1 MMADVRVENQR
12 GESQRTQQGRE
23 LEQRNERGTALGRRG
38 ERELWLNPFS
48 LMRRLSD
55 EMDRAF
61 ASSLGLPSWGRH
73 TGEQESLWAPPV
85 EVFERDNNLVVHA
98 ELPGINKD
106 DVKVEV
112 TDEGLAI
119 RGERKREREEKREGY
134 YRSERS
140 YGHFYRMVPL
150 PEGVD
155 PEKAKAQF
163 KDGVLQIEVPLPPSA
178 QRKHREIPI
187 KT

>member
-1 MMADVRVENQR
+1 MADVKVENQR
-12 GESQRTQQGRE
+12 AESQRNQGRE
-23 LEQRNERGTALGRRG
+23 LEQRGGAALGRRG

-61 ASSLGLPSWGRH
+61 ASSLGLPTWGRS
-73 TGEQESLWAPPV
+73 TAQEQSMWVPPI
-85 EVFERDNNLVVHA
+85 EVFERDNNLVVQA
-98 ELPGINKD
+98 ELPGMNKD
-106 DVKVEV
+106 DVRVEV
-112 TDEGLAI
+112 TGEGLAI
-119 RGERKREREEKREGY
+119 QGERKTEYEDKREGY

-140 YGHFYRMVPL
+140 YGRFYRTVPL
-150 PEGVD
+150 PEGID
-155 PEKAKAQF
+155 PDKAKAQF
-163 KDGVLQIEVPLPPSA
+163 KDGVLQVEIPLPPSA

>member
-1 MMADVRVENQR
+1 MADVRVENQR
-12 GESQRTQQGRE
+12 DQRTQQGRE
-23 LEQRNERGTALGRRG
+23 LEQRNERGSTLARRG
-38 ERELWLNPFS
+38 ERDLWLNPFS

-61 ASSLGLPSWGRH
+61 ASSLGLPTWGRH
-73 TGEQESLWAPPV
+73 RGEEQTTWIPPV
-85 EVFERDNNLVVHA
+85 EVFERDNNLVVQA
-98 ELPGINKD
+98 ELPGMNKE
-106 DVKVEV
+106 DVKVEL

-119 RGERKREREEKREGY
+119 RGERKREQEEKHEGY

-140 YGHFYRMVPL
+140 YGQFYRVVPL

-163 KDGVLQIEVPLPPSA
+163 KDGVLHVEVPLPPSA

>member
-1 MMADVRVENQR
+1 MADVRVENQR
-12 GESQRTQQGRE
+12 AESQRTQTGKD
-23 LEQRNERGTALGRRG
+23 LEQRGGTGISRRG
-38 ERELWLNPFS
+38 ERELWTNPFS

-61 ASSLGLPSWGRH
+61 ASSLGLPTWGRSV
-73 TGEQESLWAPPV
+73 EQAMWVPPV
-85 EVFERDNNLVVHA
+85 EVFERDNNLVVRA
-98 ELPGINKD
+98 ELPGMKKD

-112 TDEGLAI
+112 TDDGLVI
-119 RGERKREREEKREGY
+119 QGERKREHEEKREGY

-140 YGHFYRMVPL
+140 YGQFFRAVPL

-155 PEKAKAQF
+155 PEKAKAEF
-163 KDGVLQIEVPLPPSA
+163 KDGVLQVEIPLPPSA